1 VSSVIPKTIALVGLM
16 GAGKTSVGRRL
27 AQRFSVPFVDAD
39 HEIEAAAGCTIA
51 EFFDK
56 YGESEFRKGEKRVIA
71 RILSN
76 EPCILATGGGAFMS
90 LETRKCIR
98 KTAIS
103 LWLRAELDVLKT
115 RLSGRSGRPLLKTP
129 NLDETLKA
137 LINERY
143 PVYSEADLVVDS
155 NTASLDETVDNVF
168 KTINKFF
175 YSGIKSELS

>member
-1 VSSVIPKTIALVGLM
+1 M

-27 AQRFSVPFVDAD
+27 AKRFNVPFVDAD
-39 HEIEAAAGCTIA
+39 QEIEAAAGCTVA

-56 YGESEFRKGEKRVIA
+56 YGEPEFRKGEKKVIA
-71 RILSN
+71 RILRN

-90 LETRKCIR
+90 PEIRKCIR
-98 KTAIS
+98 QKAIS
-103 LWLRAELDVLKT
+103 LWLRTEFDVLKT
-115 RLSGRSGRPLLKTP
+115 RLSGRSGRPLLQTP
-129 NLDETLKA
+129 NLDETLKT

-155 NTASLDETVDNVF
+155 NAGSLDETVDNVF

-175 YSGIKSELS
+175 HSGIKSELS